1 MEFGYHSLFYLFLII
16 MILLIVVALYL
27 PTMIE
32 SVEPINQEEKKRAET
47 MRMRMMII
55 ENPST
60 LELSL
65 NSDGKITVDR
75 SPNYVTVTENLD
87 RIDIILDKG
96 YLSNTLNII
105 YRNNEQFNCKVT
117 NKSSRFVDI
126 KLNGE
131 SMDEIYLNASLQ
143 FMLEN
148 V

>member
-32 SVEPINQEEKKRAET
+32 SVEPINQEEENRAET

-126 KLNGE
+126 QLNGE
-131 SMDEIYLNASLQ
+131 SMDKIRSGASLQ

>member
-32 SVEPINQEEKKRAET
+32 SVEPINQEEENRAET

-105 YRNNEQFNCKVT
+105 YRNNEKFKCKVT

-126 KLNGE
+126 QLNGE
-131 SMDEIYLNASLQ
+131 SMDKIRSGASLQ